1 MLQYQ
6 TNNFSPTKQGINTTT
21 HHVSKCHALVAIPK
35 RTLPSLFIAEGIN
48 QSAITIIS
56 SKKVS
61 SNFIV
66 SLNHILLDLFITM
79 HCIRAFFL
87 QSRWPLSSSPNDRDF
102 RTRQSWSHVAP
113 RCCLSNARKLVLSSQ
128 EEREELENLCRQRP
142 GDRHAESRLVWVSDE
157 SKSSHVQ

>member
-1 MLQYQ
+1 MEKSLVNAKVLFFANVNAQ
-6 TNNFSPTKQGINTTT
+6 
-21 HHVSKCHALVAIPK
+21 VSNVALVAIPNA
-35 RTLPSLFIAEGIN
+35 RCQVYSSEERSEN

-157 SKSSHVQ
+157 SKSAHVQ